1 MNYEKPLFLEKKADQ
16 NCFFRKSS
24 PKKEKELVHK
34 TDEKDRRDSRYFLYD
49 GKRVISMITEYTG
62 KIVSKYP
69 KITIIAV
76 VLATI
81 VATLFIGLKG
91 IDSDY
96 SEEAFMTE
104 TDESRALDEI
114 QNQYSRG
121 TNSISIVVKSKGS
134 DVLTADALAEILV
147 IEQKF
152 AADEMVILALAT
164 PEMPVHSFKSIAD
177 MISQMLLIPKNN
189 TTPTMADKIEVL
201 RSAQNSEIKGMLEK
215 SFNSDMTPPEIKGA
229 LSMMLT
235 KDFDPEN
242 GHFSAKGT
250 LIVVNLNSTGTV
262 AGHGAEDNEFT
273 DAERK
278 MDEIVKGTDLAETD
292 MTVMGQTLM
301 SDEIMEASVTSTMI
315 LIPTAFFL
323 IIVIL
328 ALIYRNIFDMII
340 SLLALGFAIIWVYGF
355 GSAMGFTFNPMTVII
370 PVLIIGL
377 GIDYGIHI
385 TMRYREEL
393 DKGTDIHNAIRKTIR
408 YVGMALLLTTLTTV
422 IAFMSNLSSPMELL
436 GEFGVLSALGIV
448 SSFIIMVTFV
458 PACKQARDLRR
469 LGNGNDKAGPAPRS
483 RKKSGLTLFDRILGA
498 GAIGAEHHPVIVIL
512 IVIGISSGALVGA
525 LNVRTTFDF
534 NDFLPDGLDIT
545 EDINFLMN
553 EFEMPNIEGE
563 SVFVLVKNDVTDPQL
578 LARLDESVSNM
589 KDDTTVI
596 VNSDKP
602 KVQSILSFMSDWA
615 TNETKAGVPDM
626 FYSTEFEALYEKIML
641 DSGVPRTNASGA
653 DITVLYDWL
662 YANPNSSDS
671 VKTILHFTPGVGYDG
686 TILEISVTVEETSD
700 DNIAKMEEEL
710 GKDIKPLAELADYTV
725 LTGNTVIIKNMRD
738 TMYSSLLWSLGITLI
753 VCFSILTIIFWI
765 QWKSFALGIITLIPI
780 TLCVIWILGTM
791 YVLDIS
797 LNVMTLM
804 VTSLTIGLG
813 IDYGIHITSRF
824 LEDLKRFDN
833 VDKAIKSTVGHT
845 GTALFGTTITTVTGF
860 GILVFATLPPLQQF
874 GGITALTILF
884 SFLSSVFI
892 LPTFLVVWT
901 KFKNRRDKID
911 DGNKN

>member
-1 MNYEKPLFLEKKADQ
+1 
-16 NCFFRKSS
+16 
-24 PKKEKELVHK
+24 
-34 TDEKDRRDSRYFLYD
+34 
-49 GKRVISMITEYTG
+49 MITEYTG
-62 KIVSKYP
+62 KIVSNHP

-76 VLATI
+76 VLATVI
-81 VATLFIGLKG
+81 AILFIGFKG
-91 IDSDY
+91 IQSDY
-96 SEEAFMTE
+96 SEDSFMTE

-114 QNQYSRG
+114 QTEYSRG

-134 DVLTADALAEILV
+134 DLLTADALAEILV
-147 IEQKF
+147 IEQKL
-152 AADEMVILALAT
+152 AADPVVILALAT
-164 PEMPVHSFKSIAD
+164 HEMPEHSFNSIAD
-177 MISQMLLIPKNN
+177 MISQMLLISDNISS
-189 TTPTMADKIEVL
+189 PTMAQKIEVL
-201 RSAQNSEIKGMLEK
+201 QNAPNSKIKDILKETFNSE
-215 SFNSDMTPPEIKGA
+215 MTPPEIKGA
-229 LSMMLT
+229 ISMMLT
-235 KDFDPEN
+235 KDFDPAS
-242 GHFSAKGT
+242 GHFSAKGS

-278 MDEIVKGTDLAETD
+278 MDEIVEGTTLKATE

-301 SDEIMEASVTSTMI
+301 SDEIMEASVISTMI

-355 GSAMGFTFNPMTVII
+355 GSAMDFTFNPMTVII

-393 DKGTDIHNAIRKTIR
+393 DKGTDIHNAIRKTIKF
-408 YVGMALLLTTLTTV
+408 VGMALFLTTLTTV

-458 PACKQARDLRR
+458 PASKQARDLRR
-469 LGNGNDKAGPAPRS
+469 LGNENEKAGPSPRS

-512 IVIGISSGALVGA
+512 IVLGISSGAFVGA
-525 LNVRTTFDF
+525 LNVRTSFDF

-563 SVFVLVKNDVTDPQL
+563 SVFVLVKSDVTDPQL
-578 LARLDESVSNM
+578 LARLDESIGNM

-626 FYSTEFEALYEKIML
+626 FYSPEFEAMYENIMTKN
-641 DSGVPRTNASGA
+641 GVPRTNASKSE
-653 DITVLYDWL
+653 ITILYDWL
-662 YANPNSSDS
+662 YANPNSTDS

-686 TILEISVTVEETSD
+686 TILEISVTVEQTSD
-700 DNIAKMEEEL
+700 DNIAEMEEEL
-710 GKDIKPLAELADYTV
+710 GEDIKPLAGLADYAI
-725 LTGNTVIIKNMRD
+725 LTGNTVVIKNMRD
-738 TMYSSLLWSLGITLI
+738 TMYSSLIWSLGITLI
-753 VCFSILTIIFWI
+753 VCFVILTLIFWL
-765 QWKSFALGIITLIPI
+765 QWRSFALGIITLIPI
-780 TLCVIWILGTM
+780 ILCVIWILGTM

-824 LEDLKRFDN
+824 LEDLKRFDE

-845 GTALFGTTITTVTGF
+845 GTALFGTTITTVAGF

-901 KFKNRRDKID
+901 KFKNRKQMF
-911 DGNKN
+911 G